1 MRTAIAIALIVCGT
15 LLVLAP
21 AIHDFLLAAQV
32 ADVLVTRTDLTSV
45 RGGEPLAFLY
55 KLVCWMIGVA
65 MVGTAVVC
73 SIKLPAPRAHALRAV
88 A

>member
-1 MRTAIAIALIVCGT
+1 MRTAIAITLIICGT
-15 LLVLAP
+15 LVILAP

-32 ADVLVTRTDLTSV
+32 TDVLVTRTDLTSV
-45 RGGEPLAFLY
+45 RGGEPMAFLY
-55 KLVCWMIGVA
+55 KLVCWIVGVA

-73 SIKLPAPRAHALRAV
+73 SIKLPDPQGRAQPAV